1 MPFPRCIILSDLIS
15 IVDGRADLDVC
26 LAELTERRLRRQ
38 PAHIEQATREIVE
51 RVLSDGD
58 AAVVEYTRR
67 FDCPDF
73 GTRQMLVQPDE
84 IQAAYDEAPDDW
96 VRAYRRARE
105 NVLDYHERQMPRSW
119 LEDFDGMMMGERVRP
134 VQSAGVH
141 VPGFS
146 APLFATVAMSVEPAR
161 AAGVERICIATPPR
175 KDGTVNPLVL
185 VAAAESGVNEI
196 YRFAG
201 AQAVAALAFGTESVE
216 AVDVIVGPGNPY
228 VTAAKRMVFG
238 QVGIDNLAGPSES
251 MIIADGHADP
261 AWVAADLLAQA
272 EHTGDNTVVLAT
284 QSEDLARAVEADVQA
299 QTGALQRSD
308 LIQQSLAEHG
318 MVALV
323 ENMEAAATLA
333 NELAAEHLQLC
344 VNEPLALLEL
354 IENAGAIFLG
364 NLATVPLGDYAAGPS
379 HVLPTGGA
387 ARFSSGLSVHDFL
400 KRSSLLY
407 ATERGFTRLAQDVEL
422 LAGAE
427 GLDAHASAVRLRR
440 RSGFGPEDRPESR
453 EESGE

>member
-1 MPFPRCIILSDLIS
+1 MI
-15 IVDGRADLDVC
+15 DGRANLQGCLD
-26 LAELTERRLRRQ
+26 ELRERRLRRQ

-51 RVLSDGD
+51 RVSAEGD

-67 FDCPDF
+67 FDCPTFDAE
-73 GTRQMLVQPDE
+73 QMLVQPDE
-84 IQAAYDEAPDDW
+84 IQAAYDDAPDDW
-96 VRAYRRARE
+96 VRAFRRARE
-105 NVLDYHERQMPRSW
+105 NVLAYHERQMPRSW

-134 VQSAGVH
+134 VDSAGVH

-146 APLFATVAMSVEPAR
+146 APLFATVAMSVEPAK

-175 KDGTVNPLVL
+175 KDGTINPLVL
-185 VAAAESGVNEI
+185 VAAAECGINEV

-201 AQAVAALAFGTESVE
+201 AQAVAALAYGTETVESV
-216 AVDVIVGPGNPY
+216 AVIVGPGNPY
-228 VTAAKRMVFG
+228 VTAAKRMVYG
-238 QVGIDNLAGPSES
+238 LVGIDNLAGPSES

-284 QSEDLARAVEADVQA
+284 DSEDLARAVEAAVATQA
-299 QTGALQRSD
+299 ERLDRAD
-308 LIQQSLAEHG
+308 LIAQSLSEHG

-323 ENMEAAATLA
+323 ADLPEAARLA
-333 NELAAEHLQLC
+333 NELAPEHLQLC
-344 VNEPLALLEL
+344 VREPLALLQL
-354 IENAGAIFLG
+354 VENAGAIFLG
-364 NLATVPLGDYAAGPS
+364 ELATVPLGDYAAGPS

-407 ATERGFTRLAQDVEL
+407 ATERGFGRLAQDVEL

-427 GLDAHASAVRLRR
+427 GLDAHAAAVKLRR
-440 RSGFGPEDRPESR
+440 RSGFGPEDR
-453 EESGE
+453 EES